1 VLQQDRVS
9 PRQHAALPACDL
21 YWSPRRTQSIG
32 WGRPFAAIW
41 REESDRAKR
50 RGAKMNEAGERIY
63 RVGEPIDAE
72 DARAHGWPSVGPC
85 IAAIAL
91 AIAALPRGGIVELSL
106 DVPDKV
112 RIPRMP
118 AR

>member
-1 VLQQDRVS
+1 SASLPS
-9 PRQHAALPACDL
+9 LPRKAARGMSRKMSHASCA
-21 YWSPRRTQSIG
+21 
-32 WGRPFAAIW
+32 AAIW
-41 REESDRAKR
+41 RQKSHRAKR
-50 RGAKMNEAGERIY
+50 RGAKINEAGERIY

-72 DARAHGWPSVGPC
+72 DARAHRWPGVGPC

-91 AIAALPRGGIVELSL
+91 AIAALPRGRIVELSL

>member
-1 VLQQDRVS
+1 MSRKML
-9 PRQHAALPACDL
+9 HASCA
-21 YWSPRRTQSIG
+21 
-32 WGRPFAAIW
+32 AAIW

-50 RGAKMNEAGERIY
+50 RGAKINEAGERIY

-72 DARAHGWPSVGPC
+72 DARAHGWPGVGPC

>member
-1 VLQQDRVS
+1 LRGPKS
-9 PRQHAALPACDL
+9 ASLPSLPRKASRGMSQKMLRASCA
-21 YWSPRRTQSIG
+21 
-32 WGRPFAAIW
+32 AAIW
-41 REESDRAKR
+41 GEESDRAKR
-50 RGAKMNEAGERIY
+50 RGAKINEAGERIY

-72 DARAHGWPSVGPC
+72 DARAHGWPGVGPC